1 MKIIFYC
8 GFLFTL
14 ILLNGCTENVINPS
28 EDDLITTKIIGKWKA
43 NNYETLLLNSDG
55 SFVDT
60 SLAIFSDN
68 PGVYVPHS
76 VVKGKYYVNNEI
88 LYFYDVNLMY
98 AKAVEMSPTIS
109 FGIRLEPRVIKINES
124 GLTLQIV
131 KILEPIENNYPNLS
145 GKWESTSWVGAYD
158 KDIQP
163 YFKGGE
169 QKEVYHFYN
178 DSLKVNYTS
187 EYLFNTTLTNS
198 NYLTDYDF
206 DGVNFQYD
214 NLTYQVEFKNNK
226 MYWYWYLINYSK

>member
-178 DSLKVNYTS
+178 DSLKVN
-187 EYLFNTTLTNS
+187 
-198 NYLTDYDF
+198 
-206 DGVNFQYD
+206 
-214 NLTYQVEFKNNK
+214 
-226 MYWYWYLINYSK
+226 